1 MAGEVSRCE
10 KEQTGLLSVRPGRL
24 SFVHGDES
32 VACVPGQH
40 GRLPGGWDKDLR
52 KGRGVRLPTG
62 GRGSHLYLYLGGRG
76 LGTSFCREAGRP
88 G

>member
-1 MAGEVSRCE
+1 MSQWLVSRAS
-10 KEQTGLLSVRPGRL
+10 TGGFL
-24 SFVHGDES
+24 
-32 VACVPGQH
+32 
-40 GRLPGGWDKDLR
+40 GGWDKDLR
-52 KGRGVRLPTG
+52 KGRGARLPTG